1 MSDSSATALSKEE
14 CFHKAEECRA
24 FAKAAKLENHLI
36 MLTHIAETWERISD
50 GVIQAASFDLRVIA
64 KIIPCE
70 RAGARR
76 QFARKTRQRF

>member
-50 GVIQAASFDLRVIA
+50 GV
-64 KIIPCE
+64 
-70 RAGARR
+70 
-76 QFARKTRQRF
+76 T